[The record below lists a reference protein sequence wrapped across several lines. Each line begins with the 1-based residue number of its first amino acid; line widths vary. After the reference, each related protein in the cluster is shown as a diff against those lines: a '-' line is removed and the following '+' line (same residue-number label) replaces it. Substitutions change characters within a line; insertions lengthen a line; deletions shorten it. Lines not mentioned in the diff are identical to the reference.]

1 MGQAN
6 NGIEKIEL
14 GPIGA
19 LGAMGT
25 TLTSLGFT
33 EEDSVKM
40 NFEDAEKKEYFA
52 EETDTAWFISTK
64 AGKKSVEFTIANPDA
79 QTLVTVFGG
88 TVTGT
93 GAATVYKAPA
103 VMPVIEQSLKITPKI
118 GFGFNFPR
126 VLVTAK
132 FTDSLGRNSLLG
144 IAVSC
149 EILQPTKADEPIYS
163 TFQKA

>member
-14 GPIGA
+14 GAIAADG
-19 LGAMGT
+19 GMGT
-25 TLTSLGFT
+25 VLASLGFT
-33 EEDSVKM
+33 EEDSVKLV
-40 NFEDAEKKEYFA
+40 FEDAEKKEYFA
-52 EETDTAWFISTK
+52 EETDSAWFVSTK
-64 AGKKSVEFTIANPDA
+64 AGKKRVEFTVANPDTA
-79 QTLVTVFGG
+79 TLVAVFGG

-93 GAATVYKAPA
+93 GATAVYKAPA

-118 GFGFNFPR
+118 GLGFNFPR

-144 IAVSC
+144 ISVTC
-149 EILQPTKADEPIYS
+149 EILQPTKAGESTFS